1 LLDLGGYEIPPS
13 MQGRSLVAGK
23 TTPSTGEQAYDP
35 DDETIVRDRLSG
47 LGYIG

>member
-1 LLDLGGYEIPPS
+1 
-13 MQGRSLVAGK
+13 VAGK
-23 TTPSTGEQAYDP
+23 TTPSTGEPAYDP